1 LIEGN
6 KKFRFVSNVAEHLHK
21 KTAEEPVTGIL
32 ERTMT
37 LPPPTRLFIHY
48 LGRLRDLL
56 ARVDASDSAIL
67 DRRLH
72 PDMAPLLQQAR
83 SAIGFTLR
91 ASCPLAG
98 RDIVSFSAGPTT
110 LPNILGELDATVA
123 YLAALPDAAFDDGA
137 AAHVATTA
145 GFAGLAL
152 PAPDYYLMYAVPN
165 FFFHYTM
172 VYAIARQAGVAIG
185 KADFDG
191 YHAYPPGFSFAPG

>member
-1 LIEGN
+1 
-6 KKFRFVSNVAEHLHK
+6 
-21 KTAEEPVTGIL
+21 
-32 ERTMT
+32 MT

-56 ARVDASDSAIL
+56 SLVHASDRGIL
-67 DRRLH
+67 DQRLH

-91 ASCPLAG
+91 ACCPLAG
-98 RDIVSFSAGPTT
+98 RAIVSFSAGATT
-110 LPNILGELDATVA
+110 LPNIVQELDATVA
-123 YLAALPDAAFDDGA
+123 YLAALPDTAFDERA
-137 AAHVATTA
+137 AARVHTTA
-145 GFAGLAL
+145 GFADLAL

-172 VYAIARQAGVAIG
+172 VYAIARQAGVPIG

-191 YHAYPPGFSFAPG
+191 YHAYPAGFSFSAV